1 MYNFTGVSFGS
12 AIKNGTTAL
21 EFYKDHINRIN
32 VFPVPDGDTGSNM
45 LATLTSGLPIN
56 KEDQDITQQSLGLT
70 LRNIADGCFWGARG
84 NSGVLLSQF
93 ILGMAGYLDNYE
105 SCDTADMLQALES
118 GTRSAYQSMTI
129 PTEGTMLTVMSR
141 ISTTLNK
148 RGTPSEDPA
157 GFWETIFYE
166 AREAVQET
174 TSQLEVLLESG
185 VVDSGAFGL
194 LVIISGIWASYSG
207 VPFQNIDLG
216 YISDQP
222 VLRTN
227 ADHQKSTISDTDRH
241 WGFCTQLVVTAINAS
256 APDIRSRLCDI
267 SESVIVTENQSSFRI
282 HVHTTEPSA
291 ILEYLREQGA
301 VTSINIQNM
310 DHQVYSPPV
319 ESEPNQEV
327 ALLAVTQDNF
337 DYIFE
342 ESGCTHTISIAQG
355 DTLTVNNLLQTIEN
369 STSNEL
375 IIIANDI
382 SHEPIIKIFDRASI
396 NNKTLQI
403 LNSHSLVHG
412 LAAVIAFNPF
422 DSVAHNLVSMKE
434 AISNTLSL
442 TIIRNTE
449 SDYSKRTN
457 SSEAMFILTLDGVQ
471 IDCDIDIC
479 SLLQR
484 VITGH
489 SAHDSPLLTLFRGK
503 YVTQEES
510 SQLATKLEY
519 RLPNLS
525 VELLSGGQVASWYL
539 VSLE

>member
-1 MYNFTGVSFGS
+1 
-12 AIKNGTTAL
+12 
-21 EFYKDHINRIN
+21 
-32 VFPVPDGDTGSNM
+32 
-45 LATLTSGLPIN
+45 
-56 KEDQDITQQSLGLT
+56 
-70 LRNIADGCFWGARG
+70 
-84 NSGVLLSQF
+84 
-93 ILGMAGYLDNYE
+93 
-105 SCDTADMLQALES
+105 
-118 GTRSAYQSMTI
+118 
-129 PTEGTMLTVMSR
+129 
-141 ISTTLNK
+141 
-148 RGTPSEDPA
+148 
-157 GFWETIFYE
+157 
-166 AREAVQET
+166 
-174 TSQLEVLLESG
+174 
-185 VVDSGAFGL
+185 
-194 LVIISGIWASYSG
+194 
-207 VPFQNIDLG
+207 
-216 YISDQP
+216 
-222 VLRTN
+222 
-227 ADHQKSTISDTDRH
+227 
-241 WGFCTQLVVTAINAS
+241 
-256 APDIRSRLCDI
+256 
-267 SESVIVTENQSSFRI
+267 
-282 HVHTTEPSA
+282 
-291 ILEYLREQGA
+291 
-301 VTSINIQNM
+301 
-310 DHQVYSPPV
+310 
-319 ESEPNQEV
+319 

-449 SDYSKRTN
+449 IDYSKRT
-457 SSEAMFILTLDGVQ
+457 SYSEAMFILTLDGVQ

-519 RLPNLS
+519 QLPNLS